1 MSSTRKCFLNFLI
14 FNFLK
19 FVKQNNLKLK
29 DKKPSKIAFS
39 HVGCEKNLVDTEH
52 MQGLLDQEGYEIGS
66 NIDDANVVVVNTCSF
81 IETAREESIR
91 KILEYTNQ
99 GKEVIVAGCM
109 AQHFKEQLLKEIPEI
124 KGLVGTGDYQKIA
137 KVINKVEEGEIVS
150 EVSKI
155 PEFIADE
162 AMPRFV
168 EKNKFV
174 AYLRIAEGCDYNCA
188 FCIIPKLRGPQRS
201 RTIESIVA
209 EAKILAKQGIQEII
223 LISQITTNYGQDIYG
238 KPSLS
243 KLLDELSKVSVPW
256 IRIHYAYPTG
266 LTDEVIRAFKESK
279 NIVPYFDLP
288 LQHSHPDV
296 LKRMNRPW
304 QASLNESIL
313 GKIKEEIPCAVLRT
327 SIIVGFPG
335 EKKEHFQHLLEFL
348 IRHKFDHVGVF
359 IFSPEEGTQAFGLPN
374 RVSQDVAEARKDN
387 IISVQQDISK
397 NKNHSYVGTRM
408 KILVEK
414 ISDNNELI
422 GRSYHFAPEIDGNVI
437 LSIKDNNDLENCIG
451 KFVEA
456 NIYFADEYDLYGET
470 IKIF

>member
-1 MSSTRKCFLNFLI
+1 M
-14 FNFLK
+14 
-19 FVKQNNLKLK
+19 KQNNFPLK
-29 DKKPSKIAFS
+29 DKKLSKVAFS

-52 MQGLLDQEGYEIGS
+52 MQGLLDREGYIVDS

-91 KILEYTNQ
+91 KILEYTSK

-109 AQHFKEQLLKEIPEI
+109 AQHFKEELLKEIPEI
-124 KGLVGTGDYQKIA
+124 KGLVGTGDYHKINQ
-137 KVINKVEEGEIVS
+137 VIDGVEKGEIVN

-155 PEFIADE
+155 PQFIADE
-162 AMPRFV
+162 GIPRFA
-168 EKNKFV
+168 EKNRFV

-201 RTIESIVA
+201 RTIESIVV
-209 EAKILAKQGIQEII
+209 EAKNLAKQGIQEII

-238 KPSLS
+238 KPSLA

-266 LTDEVIRAFKESK
+266 LTDEVIRAFKDSK

-296 LKRMNRPW
+296 LKSMNRPW

-313 GKIKEEIPCAVLRT
+313 CKIRKEIPLAVLRT
-327 SIIVGFPG
+327 SLIVGFPG
-335 EKKEHFQHLLEFL
+335 EKQEHFQHLLDFL
-348 IRHKFDHVGVF
+348 NRHQFDHVGVF
-359 IFSPEEGTQAFGLPN
+359 IFSPEEGTKAFQLPN
-374 RVSQDVAEARKDN
+374 RVSAKVAEARKDN
-387 IISVQQDISK
+387 IISIQQGISQKK
-397 NKNHSYVGTRM
+397 NKSYVGLIL
-408 KILVEK
+408 KVLVEK
-414 ISDNNELI
+414 SSDNTELI

-437 LSIKDNNDLENCIG
+437 LSVDHNLERNNLIG

-456 NIYFADEYDLYGET
+456 KVYGADEYDLYGEVMQ
-470 IKIF
+470 IL

>member
-1 MSSTRKCFLNFLI
+1 M
-14 FNFLK
+14 
-19 FVKQNNLKLK
+19 KQNSLNVKEKKL
-29 DKKPSKIAFS
+29 SKIAFS

-52 MQGLLDQEGYEIGS
+52 MQGLLDKEGYEVGS
-66 NIDDANVVVVNTCSF
+66 DINDANVVVVNTCSF

-109 AQHFKEQLLKEIPEI
+109 AQHFKDELLKEIPEI

-137 KVINKVEEGEIVS
+137 KVLDRVEKGEIVN

-162 AMPRFV
+162 EIPRFV
-168 EKNKFV
+168 DKNKFV
-174 AYLRIAEGCDYNCA
+174 AYLRIAEGCNYNCA

-201 RTIESIVA
+201 RTIESIVS
-209 EAKILAKQGIQEII
+209 EAKSLAKQGMQEII
-223 LISQITTNYGQDIYG
+223 LISQITTNYGKDIYG
-238 KPSLS
+238 KPSLA
-243 KLLDELSKVSVPW
+243 KLLNELSKVPIPW

-266 LTDEVIRAFKESK
+266 LTDEVIRAFKESE

-296 LKRMNRPW
+296 LKSMNRPW

-313 GKIKEEIPCAVLRT
+313 EKIREEIPSAVLRT
-327 SIIVGFPG
+327 SLIVGFPG
-335 EKKEHFQHLLEFL
+335 EKKEHFEHLLEFL
-348 IRHKFDHVGVF
+348 DRYKFDHVGVF
-359 IFSPEEGTQAFGLPN
+359 IFSPEEGTAAFDLPN
-374 RVSQDVAEARKDN
+374 KVSSDVAEARKDN
-387 IISVQQDISK
+387 VISVQQNISK
-397 NKNHSYVGTRM
+397 NKNQSYVGTKM

-422 GRSYHFAPEIDGNVI
+422 GRSYNFAPEIDGNVI
-437 LSIKDNNDLENCIG
+437 LSINANNDLKNYIG

-456 NIYFADEYDLYGET
+456 NISFADEYDLYGET

>member
-1 MSSTRKCFLNFLI
+1 MKQDNFP
-14 FNFLK
+14 
-19 FVKQNNLKLK
+19 LK
-29 DKKPSKIAFS
+29 DKKLSKVAFS

-52 MQGLLDQEGYEIGS
+52 MQGLLDREGYIVDS

-91 KILEYTNQ
+91 KILEYTSK

-109 AQHFKEQLLKEIPEI
+109 AQHFKEELLKEIPEI
-124 KGLVGTGDYQKIA
+124 KGLVGTGDYHKINQ
-137 KVINKVEEGEIVS
+137 VIDGVEKGEIVN

-155 PEFIADE
+155 PQFIADE
-162 AMPRFV
+162 GIPRFA
-168 EKNKFV
+168 EKNRFV

-201 RTIESIVA
+201 RTIESIVV
-209 EAKILAKQGIQEII
+209 EAKNLAKQGIQEII

-238 KPSLS
+238 KPSLA

-266 LTDEVIRAFKESK
+266 LTDEVIRAFKDSK

-296 LKRMNRPW
+296 LKSMNRPW

-313 GKIKEEIPCAVLRT
+313 CKIRKEIPLAVLRT
-327 SIIVGFPG
+327 SLIVGFPG
-335 EKKEHFQHLLEFL
+335 EKQEHFQHLLDFL
-348 IRHKFDHVGVF
+348 NRHQFDHVGVF
-359 IFSPEEGTQAFGLPN
+359 IFSPEEGTKAFQLPN
-374 RVSQDVAEARKDN
+374 RVSAKVAEARKDN
-387 IISVQQDISK
+387 IISIQQGISQKK
-397 NKNHSYVGTRM
+397 NKSYVGLIL
-408 KILVEK
+408 KVLVEK
-414 ISDNNELI
+414 SSDNTELI

-437 LSIKDNNDLENCIG
+437 LSVDHNLERNNLIG

-456 NIYFADEYDLYGET
+456 KVYGADEYDLYGEVMQ
-470 IKIF
+470 IL